1 MGIALPHW
9 LPRAALEA
17 TLIVF
22 AVVLGFL
29 VNEWREDRDSAA
41 VAELA
46 LSRIV
51 VELESNLAVLET
63 AQAYHAQIAE
73 NLAVLEQE
81 LASGE
86 RPSEGRLL
94 DISMPAMPQ
103 GISPPILSDVAWTYA
118 GQTGA
123 LDQLDFE
130 LMPEVARLYSIQ
142 ELGAEATWQMIVET
156 FFFNEES
163 FEVRDV
169 TAKVNFMHLAFV
181 ELATQEDSL
190 IRSYQAVLPQVRELI
205 E

>member
-1 MGIALPHW
+1 MGFALPHW

-29 VNEWREDRDSAA
+29 VNEWREDRDSA
-41 VAELA
+41 VEAELA

-51 VELESNLAVLET
+51 VELEANLATLET
-63 AQAYHAQIAE
+63 AQAYHEQIGE
-73 NLAVLEQE
+73 NLAGLEQQ

-86 RPSEGRLL
+86 LPSEGRLL
-94 DISMPAMPQ
+94 DIAMSSMPQ

-130 LMPEVARLYSIQ
+130 LMAEVARLYSVQ
-142 ELGAEATWQMIVET
+142 ELGAETTWQMIAET

-163 FEVRDV
+163 FELRDV
-169 TAKVNFMHLAFV
+169 TAKVTFMRLAFV
-181 ELATQEDSL
+181 ELAAQEDSL
-190 IRSYQAVLPQVRELI
+190 IHAYRTVLPQVRELI